1 MEILL
6 GEDIILAVISKT
18 INNKDMKKIT
28 LLLVVGALFVVTA
41 TQAQVSL
48 GLKGGLNFNSA
59 DVTGGGVDS
68 KTGYHFGAYA
78 VIKAGAIGIQP
89 EAYFSVQ
96 NLSTS
101 GDDIDLSYIQV
112 PILLRLG
119 FAKVLYFNAGPQFGF
134 NTKAESGGVD
144 YSDQIKSMD
153 ISAAIGAGLDLPM
166 GLGAQVRYVKAL
178 TNASEVAGDSW
189 KNAMVQLSV
198 TYALFGN
205 N

>member
-1 MEILL
+1 
-6 GEDIILAVISKT
+6 
-18 INNKDMKKIT
+18 MKKIT
-28 LLLVVGALFVVTA
+28 LLLVVGTLFFTTA
-41 TQAQVSL
+41 SYAQVSL

-59 DVTGGGVDS
+59 DVSGGGIDS
-68 KTGYHFGAYA
+68 KTGYHIGAYA

-96 NLSTS
+96 NVGTS

-144 YSDQIKSMD
+144 YKDQLKNTD

-166 GLGAQVRYVKAL
+166 GLGAQLRYVKAL
-178 TNASEVAGDSW
+178 SNASEISGDSW
-189 KNAMVQLSV
+189 KNAIVQVSV

>member
-1 MEILL
+1 
-6 GEDIILAVISKT
+6 
-18 INNKDMKKIT
+18 MKKIT
-28 LLLVVGALFVVTA
+28 LLLVVGALFVATA
-41 TQAQVSL
+41 SQAQLSL

-59 DVTGGGVDS
+59 DVTGVSVDS

-78 VIKAGAIGIQP
+78 VIKAGPIGIQP

-96 NLSTS
+96 NLSS
-101 GDDIDLSYIQV
+101 NAGDYDLSYIQV

-119 FAKVLYFNAGPQFGF
+119 FAKILYFNAGPQFGF

-144 YSDQIKSMD
+144 FGDQLKGTD

-166 GLGAQVRYVKAL
+166 GLGAQLRYVKSL
-178 TNASEVAGDSW
+178 SNSSEISGADW
-189 KNAMVQLSV
+189 KNAMLQVSV